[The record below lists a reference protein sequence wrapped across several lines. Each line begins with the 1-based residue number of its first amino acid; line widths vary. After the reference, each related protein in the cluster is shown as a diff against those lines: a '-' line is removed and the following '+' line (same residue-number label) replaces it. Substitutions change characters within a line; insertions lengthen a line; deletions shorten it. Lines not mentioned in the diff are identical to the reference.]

1 MRLGCIH
8 AFFLAAS
15 VYAATS
21 ITPVAP
27 KLSNGCYQI
36 GTAAELYGFASIV
49 NGSNGMAQ
57 NMAACGKLT
66 ANIVVN
72 KNVIANDTLNGDGS
86 AFITWTPMKKFSG
99 TLDGQYHTISGLYM
113 NGDEDAALILSVKP
127 PKDEDTVTVKNL
139 GIEDSYF
146 FSRRSASGVI
156 GNIDTG
162 TVVISNVYSVAFVR
176 GYYGTA
182 GLVGNAHKGPL
193 YVRNSYTFPPKSII
207 KEVGLIDGAYS
218 ETINKVVNSYEPYE
232 HNVYSSTNTTMV
244 YSSKFADG
252 SIAQRLH
259 NSLGGSAWGQNV
271 GTDPHP
277 IFSGTVTGY
286 TGTDSVY
293 SLSWHNVTMDN
304 EIYAVGYIKGSRITF
319 PIPVRDGYAFL
330 GWFNNANL
338 TGNPIEG
345 IEYKTTGNLDLY
357 AMWTPLPKKKGD
369 CYEIRTEDDL
379 YGFAAIVNGAPGAI
393 QESCACGKLTAD
405 IALNE
410 DPEKGYKPW
419 FPISDFCG
427 TFDGNGKSISG
438 LYRYDTLSN
447 MGFFGSVKEKYI
459 TYKERYRATIKNLEI
474 KNVYFDGGGCI
485 GALVGDGSG
494 VDIDNCHTSGNLW
507 WGSSAGGFA
516 GCLSNASISH
526 SYNEAHGSARLY
538 VGGFVGNVSG
548 DLLVTNSYN
557 LGRFEN
563 YMNCCQ
569 DNNFAMFGRANGTI
583 TIENSYNMP
592 IIDFWYKRE
601 IPSATLADEGSVDSA
616 FNVFYYGSKKGP
628 DGTWVSEQEFRDGTV
643 AKLLHDYKSERTDG
657 SIWGQNV
664 WVDKYPTFKD
674 SIIVASSFTPKTP
687 KMVDGCYQI
696 GSTEEL
702 YGFASI
708 VNTSLYN
715 IVPFCAKLTND
726 ITMNKNVMASAEHLR
741 DGENDFIQ
749 WTPIKE
755 FDGEFDGQGHTISG
769 LYFNDTT
776 IANAG
781 LFGTVFSKD
790 SLFPTKI
797 INVGITDSYIRSN
810 ENAGGLIGKIDTLS
824 KRVVVKNCHSD
835 AVADGYYHFSGLIGA
850 HLDGILDVSES
861 YTTRTTDIGVGSL
874 VAYTTGRLNILN
886 SYSIDVGGRGLVGYT
901 PSLHFIGSDSIV
913 AHISI
918 ENSYALSK
926 DISTG
931 EWMWVGLVN
940 APSDKV
946 PIVYRNAYRYENI
959 HGFVDPDSNKA
970 LYFEVTADQ
979 IKDGSLASALHMYK
993 NENIDGAVWGQEVGV
1008 DEYPKLTGTISGA
1021 ATVRTSPLVLYTFDG
1036 DTADYPDS
1044 YVNGIALSLPV
1055 PVRADYSFRGWYDNA
1070 EYSGQRY
1077 EAIPDTAS
1085 GEKVFYAKWWHIPQ
1099 VSGGCYAIGAAD
1111 ELHQFA
1117 EDYNRTAPG
1126 AVCVKLIADI
1136 VENKNVTIDDQL
1148 NVADTAFFQ
1157 EWTPIKSFRGTFDG
1171 QGHTISGLYY
1181 DDKYEVSAGLF
1192 ASIGDNYEFSTVS
1205 IKNLNIKDSYF
1216 KAASWVGSLVGI
1228 SKWNTDLFVENV
1240 TSESIVEA
1248 TIYQANKVDG
1258 TKVGGLIGYFFGESD
1273 EWRTLELVNV
1283 IHKGRLSSTSESA
1296 GGLVGSLFSARIIIV
1311 HASHEGAIY
1320 AREHAG
1326 GLIGEANND
1335 CQIDLAYVYNEGS
1348 VEGLYIGGLVGSNRS
1363 PLNIYNAYNVGE
1375 LKTSRKPGGIIG
1387 DVYGEVNLVNSF
1399 NMGKGTASTSPF
1411 YSYKRE
1417 GVVIQVDNA
1426 FHLDSINAL
1435 DGSTPVSEKEFTD
1448 FTLAKKLHDY
1458 SKGWVTGDG
1467 WTQKAGDFHP
1477 VFDTAYLNKH
1487 AAEIAKNIPAPSSSS
1502 MASSSSEVE
1511 SSSSEI
1517 ASSSGEVESSS
1528 SEVASSSGKVES
1540 SSSKVASSSG
1550 KVESSSSKVAS
1561 SSSKKASS
1569 SSKGS
1574 SSSSVKK
1581 SSSSKAKTT
1590 IAMTAAPRFVIQT
1603 VGRTVQV
1610 EGSKAG
1616 KKYAV
1621 MDLQGRIITLGYTLE
1636 NFSIVIPAAG
1646 TYLLR
1651 IDGEIAK
1658 VDVE

>member
-1 MRLGCIH
+1 MEGLQKQREKYILLNMRLGCIH

-49 NGSNGMAQ
+49 NGSDGMAQ

-113 NGDEDAALILSVKP
+113 SGDEDAALILSVKP

-176 GYYGTA
+176 GYYGST
-182 GLVGNAHKGPL
+182 GLVGNANKGPL
-193 YVRNSYTFPPKSII
+193 YVRNSYTHPPKSII
-207 KEVGLIDGAYS
+207 KEVGLIGGAYAG
-218 ETINKVVNSYEPYE
+218 TINKVVNSYEPYE

-410 DPEKGYKPW
+410 DPEKKYKPW
-419 FPISDFCG
+419 FPIMDFCG

-447 MGFFGSVKEKYI
+447 MGFFGSTQERFISY
-459 TYKERYRATIKNLEI
+459 TERYRATIKNLEV
-474 KNVYFDGGGCI
+474 KKVHFENGGCI
-485 GALVGDGSG
+485 GALVGNGSG
-494 VDIDNCHTSGNLW
+494 VNIDNCHTNGSVV

-516 GCLSNASISH
+516 GCLRDASISH
-526 SYNEAHGSARLY
+526 SYNEAHGSARVS

-563 YMNCCQ
+563 YRDCCQ

-583 TIENSYNMP
+583 TVENSYNMP
-592 IIDFWYKRE
+592 IVDFWYKKE
-601 IPSATLADEGSVDSA
+601 LPSATLTDEGDVDSA
-616 FNVFYYGSKKGP
+616 FNVFYYGAKK
-628 DGTWVSEQEFRDGTV
+628 DSNGTWVSEQEFRDGTV

-657 SIWGQNV
+657 SIWGQDV
-664 WVDKYPTFKD
+664 WVDPYPTFKD
-674 SIIVASSFTPKTP
+674 SIIVASSITPKTP

-715 IVPFCAKLTND
+715 IIPFCAKLTND

-776 IANAG
+776 VANAG

-810 ENAGGLIGKIDTLS
+810 VNAGGLIGKVDTLS
-824 KRVVVKNCHSD
+824 KRVIVKNCHSD

-850 HLDGILDVSES
+850 HLDGVLDVSES
-861 YTTRTTDIGVGSL
+861 YATRTTDMGVGSL

-886 SYSIDVGGRGLVGYT
+886 SYSIDVGGRGLVGST

-926 DISTG
+926 NKSTG
-931 EWMWVGLVN
+931 EWDWVGVVN
-940 APSDKV
+940 APYNV
-946 PIVYRNAYRYENI
+946 PVVYRNAYRYENTQ
-959 HGFVDPDSNKA
+959 GFIDPDSNKA

-1008 DEYPKLTGTISGA
+1008 DEYPKLTGIISGA
-1021 ATVRTSPLVLYTFDG
+1021 TTVKTSPLVLYTFDG

-1070 EYSGQRY
+1070 KYSGQRY

-1099 VSGGCYAIGAAD
+1099 VTGGCYAIGDAG
-1111 ELHQFA
+1111 ELLQFA
-1117 EDYNRTAPG
+1117 EDYNRASRG
-1126 AVCVKLIADI
+1126 AVCVKLTADI
-1136 VENKNVTIDDQL
+1136 VMNKNVTIDDQL
-1148 NVADTAFFQ
+1148 NMTDTASFQ
-1157 EWTPIKSFRGTFDG
+1157 EWTPIKNFRGTFDG

-1181 DDKYEVSAGLF
+1181 DNGYVVSAGLF
-1192 ASIGDNYEFSTVS
+1192 ASIGDEYEFSTVT

-1216 KAASWVGSLVGI
+1216 KAASWVGSLVGL
-1228 SKWNTDLFVENV
+1228 SRKKTDLLVENV

-1248 TIYQANKVDG
+1248 MIYQGNQVNG
-1258 TKVGGLIGYFFGESD
+1258 TKVGGLVGYFFGDSD
-1273 EWRTLELVNV
+1273 ADECRTLEMVNV
-1283 IHKGRLSSTSESA
+1283 NHKGRLSSTSESA

-1311 HASHEGAIY
+1311 HASHEGTVY

-1326 GLIGEANND
+1326 GLIGVAD
-1335 CQIDLAYVYNEGS
+1335 KGCQVDLAYVYNEGS
-1348 VEGLYIGGLVGSNRS
+1348 VDGRYIGGLVGRNRT

-1375 LKTSRKPGGIIG
+1375 LKTSKYPGGIVG
-1387 DVYGEVNLVNSF
+1387 DIYEKVDLVNSF

-1411 YSYKRE
+1411 YGYKSE
-1417 GVVIQVDNA
+1417 GAVIQVDNA
-1426 FHLDSINAL
+1426 FHLDSIDAL

-1448 FTLAKKLHDY
+1448 LTLAKKLHDY
-1458 SKGWVTGDG
+1458 SKSWVTGEG
-1467 WTQKAGDFHP
+1467 WTQKVGDSHP
-1477 VFDTAYLNKH
+1477 VFDMAYLNEQT
-1487 AAEIAKNIPAPSSSS
+1487 AEIVKSIPGQSSSS
-1502 MASSSSEVE
+1502 TASSSSKEE
-1511 SSSSEI
+1511 SSSSEEI
-1517 ASSSGEVESSS
+1517 SSSGEAVSSS
-1528 SEVASSSGKVES
+1528 SEVASSSSETV
-1540 SSSKVASSSG
+1540 
-1550 KVESSSSKVAS
+1550 
-1561 SSSKKASS
+1561 SS

-1574 SSSSVKK
+1574 SSSSVEKSSSSDAK
-1581 SSSSKAKTT
+1581 SSSSKTPTT
-1590 IAMTAAPRFVIQT
+1590 IAKTPAPRFVIQT
-1603 VGRTVQV
+1603 VGRTLQV
-1610 EGSKAG
+1610 EGSKSG
-1616 KKYAV
+1616 KKYV
-1621 MDLQGRIITLGYTLE
+1621 LMDLQGRVITLGYTLE
-1636 NFSIVIPAAG
+1636 NFSIVIPAPG

>member
-49 NGSNGMAQ
+49 NGSDGMAQ

-113 NGDEDAALILSVKP
+113 SGDEDAALILSVKP

-176 GYYGTA
+176 GYYGST
-182 GLVGNAHKGPL
+182 GLVGNANKGPL
-193 YVRNSYTFPPKSII
+193 YVRNSYTHPPKSII
-207 KEVGLIDGAYS
+207 KEVGLIGGAYAG
-218 ETINKVVNSYEPYE
+218 TINKVVNSYEPYE

-410 DPEKGYKPW
+410 DPEKKYKPW
-419 FPISDFCG
+419 FPIMDFCG

-447 MGFFGSVKEKYI
+447 MGFFGSTQERFISY
-459 TYKERYRATIKNLEI
+459 TERYRATIKNLEV
-474 KNVYFDGGGCI
+474 KKVHFENGGCI
-485 GALVGDGSG
+485 GALVGNGSG
-494 VDIDNCHTSGNLW
+494 VNIDNCHTNGSVV

-516 GCLSNASISH
+516 GCLRDASISH
-526 SYNEAHGSARLY
+526 SYNEAHGSARVS

-563 YMNCCQ
+563 YRDCCQ

-583 TIENSYNMP
+583 TVENSYNMP
-592 IIDFWYKRE
+592 IVNFWYKKE
-601 IPSATLADEGSVDSA
+601 PPSATLTDEGDVDSA
-616 FNVFYYGSKKGP
+616 FNVFYYGAKK
-628 DGTWVSEQEFRDGTV
+628 DSNGTWVSEQEFRDGTV

-657 SIWGQNV
+657 SIWGQDV
-664 WVDKYPTFKD
+664 WVDPYPTFKD
-674 SIIVASSFTPKTP
+674 SIIVASSITPKTP

-715 IVPFCAKLTND
+715 IIPFCAKLTND

-776 IANAG
+776 VANAG

-810 ENAGGLIGKIDTLS
+810 VNAGGLIGKVDTLS
-824 KRVVVKNCHSD
+824 KRVIVKNCHSD

-850 HLDGILDVSES
+850 HLDGVLDVSES
-861 YTTRTTDIGVGSL
+861 YATRTTDMGVGSL

-886 SYSIDVGGRGLVGYT
+886 SYSIDVGGRGLVGST

-926 DISTG
+926 NKSTG
-931 EWMWVGLVN
+931 EWDWVGVVN
-940 APSDKV
+940 APYNV
-946 PIVYRNAYRYENI
+946 PVVYRNAYRYENTQ
-959 HGFVDPDSNKA
+959 GFIDPDSNKA

-1008 DEYPKLTGTISGA
+1008 DEYPKLTGIISGA
-1021 ATVRTSPLVLYTFDG
+1021 TTVKTSPLVLYTFDG

-1070 EYSGQRY
+1070 KYSGQRY
-1077 EAIPDTAS
+1077 EAIPDTAF

-1099 VSGGCYAIGAAD
+1099 VTGGCYAIGDAG
-1111 ELHQFA
+1111 ELLQFA
-1117 EDYNRTAPG
+1117 EDYNRASRG
-1126 AVCVKLIADI
+1126 AVCVKLTADI
-1136 VENKNVTIDDQL
+1136 VMNKNVTIDDQL
-1148 NVADTAFFQ
+1148 NMTDTASFQ
-1157 EWTPIKSFRGTFDG
+1157 EWTPIKNFRGTFDG

-1181 DDKYEVSAGLF
+1181 DNGYVVSAGLF
-1192 ASIGDNYEFSTVS
+1192 ASIGDEYEFSTVT

-1216 KAASWVGSLVGI
+1216 KAASWVGSLVGL
-1228 SKWNTDLFVENV
+1228 SRKKTDLLVEDV

-1248 TIYQANKVDG
+1248 MIYQGNQVNG
-1258 TKVGGLIGYFFGESD
+1258 TKVGGLVGYFFGESD

-1311 HASHEGAIY
+1311 HASHDGAIY

-1399 NMGKGTASTSPF
+1399 NMGKGTSSTSPF

-1448 FTLAKKLHDY
+1448 FTLTKKLHDY

-1467 WTQKAGDFHP
+1467 WTQKAGDSHP
-1477 VFDTAYLNKH
+1477 VFDIAYLNEH
-1487 AAEIAKNIPAPSSSS
+1487 AAEIVKSIPGQSSSS
-1502 MASSSSEVE
+1502 TASSSSET
-1511 SSSSEI
+1511 
-1517 ASSSGEVESSS
+1517 ESSS
-1528 SEVASSSGKVES
+1528 SEVASSS
-1540 SSSKVASSSG
+1540 SKT
-1550 KVESSSSKVAS
+1550 ESSSSKVAS
-1561 SSSKKASS
+1561 SSSEKNSS

-1574 SSSSVKK
+1574 SSSSVEKSSSSDAK
-1581 SSSSKAKTT
+1581 SSSSKTPTT
-1590 IAMTAAPRFVIQT
+1590 IAKTPAPRFVIQT
-1603 VGRTVQV
+1603 VGRTLQV
-1610 EGSKAG
+1610 EGSKSG
-1616 KKYAV
+1616 KKYV
-1621 MDLQGRIITLGYTLE
+1621 LMDLQGRVITLGYTLE
-1636 NFSIVIPAAG
+1636 NFSIVIPAPG

>member
-1 MRLGCIH
+1 MEGLQKQREKYILLNMRLGCIH

-49 NGSNGMAQ
+49 NGSDGMAQ

-113 NGDEDAALILSVKP
+113 SGDEDAALILSVKP

-176 GYYGTA
+176 GYYGST
-182 GLVGNAHKGPL
+182 GLVGNANKGPL
-193 YVRNSYTFPPKSII
+193 YVRNSYTHPPKSII
-207 KEVGLIDGAYS
+207 KEVGLIGGAYAG
-218 ETINKVVNSYEPYE
+218 TINKVVNSYEPYE

-410 DPEKGYKPW
+410 DPEKKYKPW
-419 FPISDFCG
+419 FPIMDFCG

-447 MGFFGSVKEKYI
+447 MGFFGSTQERFISY
-459 TYKERYRATIKNLEI
+459 TERYRATIKNLEV
-474 KNVYFDGGGCI
+474 KKVHFENGGCI
-485 GALVGDGSG
+485 GALVGNGSG
-494 VDIDNCHTSGNLW
+494 VNIDNCHTNGSVV

-516 GCLSNASISH
+516 GCLRDASISH
-526 SYNEAHGSARLY
+526 SYNEAHGSARVS

-563 YMNCCQ
+563 YRDCCQ

-583 TIENSYNMP
+583 TVENSYNMP
-592 IIDFWYKRE
+592 IVDFWYKKE
-601 IPSATLADEGSVDSA
+601 LPSATLTDEGDVDSA
-616 FNVFYYGSKKGP
+616 FNVFYYGAKK
-628 DGTWVSEQEFRDGTV
+628 DSNGTWVSEQEFRDGTV

-657 SIWGQNV
+657 SIWGQDV
-664 WVDKYPTFKD
+664 WVDPYPTFKD
-674 SIIVASSFTPKTP
+674 SIIVASSITPKTP

-715 IVPFCAKLTND
+715 IIPFCAKLTND

-776 IANAG
+776 VANAG
-781 LFGTVFSKD
+781 LFGSVFSKD

-810 ENAGGLIGKIDTLS
+810 VNAGGLIGKVDTLS
-824 KRVVVKNCHSD
+824 KRVIVKNCHSD

-850 HLDGILDVSES
+850 HLDGVLDVSES
-861 YTTRTTDIGVGSL
+861 YATRTTDMGVGSL

-886 SYSIDVGGRGLVGYT
+886 SYSIDVGGRGLVGST

-926 DISTG
+926 NKSTG
-931 EWMWVGLVN
+931 EWDWVGVVN
-940 APSDKV
+940 APYNV
-946 PIVYRNAYRYENI
+946 PVVYRNAYRYENTQ
-959 HGFVDPDSNKA
+959 GFIDPDSNKA

-1008 DEYPKLTGTISGA
+1008 DEYPKLTGIISGA
-1021 ATVRTSPLVLYTFDG
+1021 TTVKTSPLVLYTFDG

-1070 EYSGQRY
+1070 KYSGQRY

-1099 VSGGCYAIGAAD
+1099 VTGGCYAIGDAG
-1111 ELHQFA
+1111 ELLQFA
-1117 EDYNRTAPG
+1117 EDYNRASRG
-1126 AVCVKLIADI
+1126 AVCVKLTADI
-1136 VENKNVTIDDQL
+1136 VMNKNVTIDDQL
-1148 NVADTAFFQ
+1148 NMTDTASFQ
-1157 EWTPIKSFRGTFDG
+1157 EWTPIKNFRGTFDG

-1181 DDKYEVSAGLF
+1181 DNGYVVSAGLF
-1192 ASIGDNYEFSTVS
+1192 ASIGDEYEFSTVT

-1216 KAASWVGSLVGI
+1216 KAASWVGSLVGL
-1228 SKWNTDLFVENV
+1228 SRKKTDLLVENV

-1248 TIYQANKVDG
+1248 MIYQGNQVNG
-1258 TKVGGLIGYFFGESD
+1258 TKVGGLVGYFFGDSD
-1273 EWRTLELVNV
+1273 ADECRTLEMVNV
-1283 IHKGRLSSTSESA
+1283 NHKGRLSSTSESA

-1311 HASHEGAIY
+1311 HASHEGTVY

-1326 GLIGEANND
+1326 GLIGVAD
-1335 CQIDLAYVYNEGS
+1335 KGCQVDLAYVYNEGS
-1348 VEGLYIGGLVGSNRS
+1348 VDGRYIGGLVGRNRT

-1375 LKTSRKPGGIIG
+1375 LKTSKYPGGIVG
-1387 DVYGEVNLVNSF
+1387 DIYEKVDLVNSF

-1411 YSYKRE
+1411 YGYKSE
-1417 GVVIQVDNA
+1417 GAVIQVDNA
-1426 FHLDSINAL
+1426 FHLDSIDAL

-1448 FTLAKKLHDY
+1448 LTLAKKLHDY
-1458 SKGWVTGDG
+1458 SKSWVTGEG
-1467 WTQKAGDFHP
+1467 WTQKVGDSHP
-1477 VFDTAYLNKH
+1477 VFDMAYLNEQT
-1487 AAEIAKNIPAPSSSS
+1487 AEIVKSIPGQSSSS
-1502 MASSSSEVE
+1502 TASSSSKEE
-1511 SSSSEI
+1511 SSSSEEI
-1517 ASSSGEVESSS
+1517 SSSGEAVSSS
-1528 SEVASSSGKVES
+1528 SEVASSSSETV
-1540 SSSKVASSSG
+1540 
-1550 KVESSSSKVAS
+1550 
-1561 SSSKKASS
+1561 SS

-1574 SSSSVKK
+1574 SSSSVEKSSSSDAK
-1581 SSSSKAKTT
+1581 SSSSKTPTT
-1590 IAMTAAPRFVIQT
+1590 IAKTPAPRFVIQT
-1603 VGRTVQV
+1603 VGRTLQV
-1610 EGSKAG
+1610 EGSKSG
-1616 KKYAV
+1616 KKYV
-1621 MDLQGRIITLGYTLE
+1621 LMDLQGRVITLGYTLE
-1636 NFSIVIPAAG
+1636 NFSIVIPAPG

>member
-8 AFFLAAS
+8 ALFLAAS

-21 ITPVAP
+21 ITPVVP
-27 KLSNGCYQI
+27 KLSDGCYQI

-49 NGSNGMAQ
+49 NGSNGMTQ

-66 ANIVVN
+66 ANIIVN
-72 KNVIANDTLNGDGS
+72 KNVLANDTLNGDGS
-86 AFITWTPMKKFSG
+86 AFITWTPIKKFSG
-99 TLDGQYHTISGLYM
+99 TLDGQYYTISGLYM
-113 NGDEDAALILSVKP
+113 SGDEDAALILSVKP

-146 FSRRSASGVI
+146 FSRGSASGVI

-162 TVVISNVYSVAFVR
+162 TVMISNVYSVAFVR
-176 GYYGTA
+176 GYYGSA

-193 YVRNSYTFPPKSII
+193 YVRNSYTLPPKTVI
-207 KEVGLIDGAYS
+207 KDVGLIVGAYA
-218 ETINKVVNSYEPYE
+218 ETIDEVVNSYEPYE
-232 HNVYSSTNTTMV
+232 HNVYSSTNTISV
-244 YSSKFADG
+244 KSSQFADG
-252 SIAQRLH
+252 TIAQYLH

-271 GTDPHP
+271 GADPHP
-277 IFSGTVTGY
+277 VFSGTVTGY
-286 TGTDSVY
+286 TGADSVF

-304 EIYAVGYIKGSRITF
+304 EIYAVGYIKGARTTF

-410 DPEKGYKPW
+410 DPEKKYKPW
-419 FPISDFCG
+419 FPIMDFCG

-447 MGFFGSVKEKYI
+447 MGFFGSTQERFISY
-459 TYKERYRATIKNLEI
+459 TERYRATIKNLEV
-474 KNVYFDGGGCI
+474 KKVHFENGGCI
-485 GALVGDGSG
+485 GALVGNGSG
-494 VDIDNCHTSGNLW
+494 VNIDNCHTSGSVV

-516 GCLSNASISH
+516 GCLRDASISH
-526 SYNEAHGSARLY
+526 SYNEAHGSARVS

-563 YMNCCQ
+563 YRDCCQ
-569 DNNFAMFGRANGTI
+569 DNNFAMFGRVGGKI
-583 TIENSYNMP
+583 TAENSYNMP
-592 IIDFWYKRE
+592 IVDFWYKKE
-601 IPSATLADEGSVDSA
+601 PPSATLTDEGDVDSA
-616 FNVFYYGSKKGP
+616 FNVFYYGAKK
-628 DGTWVSEQEFRDGTV
+628 DSNGTWVSEQEFRDGTV

-657 SIWGQNV
+657 SIWGQDV
-664 WVDKYPTFKD
+664 WVDPYPTFKD
-674 SIIVASSFTPKTP
+674 GIIVASSITPKTP
-687 KMVDGCYQI
+687 KLVDGCYQI
-696 GSTEEL
+696 GSREEL
-702 YGFASI
+702 FGFANI
-708 VNTSLYN
+708 VNTSFYN
-715 IVPFCAKLTND
+715 IVPFCAKLTDD

-741 DGENDFIQ
+741 DGKNDFIQ

-769 LYFNDTT
+769 LYFNDSTV
-776 IANAG
+776 ANAG
-781 LFGTVFSKD
+781 LFGSVFSKD

-810 ENAGGLIGKIDTLS
+810 ENAGGLIGKVDTLS
-824 KRVVVKNCHSD
+824 KRVIVKNCHSD

-850 HLDGILDVSES
+850 HLDGVLDVSES
-861 YTTRTTDIGVGSL
+861 YATRTTDMGVGSL

-886 SYSIDVGGRGLVGYT
+886 SYSIDVGGRGLVGST

-926 DISTG
+926 NKSTG
-931 EWMWVGLVN
+931 EWDWVGVVN
-940 APSDKV
+940 APYNV
-946 PIVYRNAYRYENI
+946 PVVYRNAYRYENTQ
-959 HGFVDPDSNKA
+959 GFIDPDSNKA

-993 NENIDGAVWGQEVGV
+993 NKNIDGSVWGQEVGV
-1008 DEYPKLTGTISGA
+1008 DEYPKLTGIISGA
-1021 ATVRTSPLVLYTFDG
+1021 AAMKTSPLVLYTFDG

-1044 YVNGIALSLPV
+1044 YVNGIGSSLPV
-1055 PVRADYSFRGWYDNA
+1055 PVRADYTFRGWYDNA
-1070 EYSGQRY
+1070 EYSGKLY

-1085 GEKVFYAKWWHIPQ
+1085 GEQVFYAKWWHIPQ
-1099 VSGGCYAIGAAD
+1099 VTGGCYAIGD
-1111 ELHQFA
+1111 VGELLQFA
-1117 EDYNRTAPG
+1117 EDYNRASRG
-1126 AVCVKLIADI
+1126 AVCVKLTADI
-1136 VENKNVTIDDQL
+1136 VMNKNVTIDDQL
-1148 NVADTAFFQ
+1148 NVTDTASFQ
-1157 EWTPIKSFRGTFDG
+1157 EWTPIKNFRGTFDG

-1181 DDKYEVSAGLF
+1181 DNGYVVSAGLF
-1192 ASIGDNYEFSTVS
+1192 ASIGDEYEFSTVT

-1216 KAASWVGSLVGI
+1216 KAASWVGSLVGL
-1228 SKWNTDLFVENV
+1228 SRKKTDLLVENV

-1248 TIYQANKVDG
+1248 MIYQGNQVNG
-1258 TKVGGLIGYFFGESD
+1258 TKVGGLVGYFFGDSD
-1273 EWRTLELVNV
+1273 ADECRTLELVNV
-1283 IHKGRLSSTSESA
+1283 NHKGRLSSTSECA
-1296 GGLVGSLFSARIIIV
+1296 GGLIGELFSARILIV
-1311 HASHEGAIY
+1311 HASHEGTVY

-1326 GLIGEANND
+1326 GLIGVADNG
-1335 CQIDLAYVYNEGS
+1335 CQVDLAYVYNEGS
-1348 VEGLYIGGLVGSNRS
+1348 VDGRYIGGLVGRNRT

-1375 LKTSRKPGGIIG
+1375 LKTSKYPGGIVG
-1387 DVYGEVNLVNSF
+1387 DIYEKVDLVNSF
-1399 NMGKGTASTSPF
+1399 NMGKGTSSTSPF
-1411 YSYKRE
+1411 YGYKSE
-1417 GVVIQVDNA
+1417 GAVIQVDNA
-1426 FHLDSINAL
+1426 FHLDSIDAL

-1448 FTLAKKLHDY
+1448 LTLAKKLHDY
-1458 SKGWVTGDG
+1458 SKGWITGDG
-1467 WTQKAGDFHP
+1467 WTQKAGDSHP
-1477 VFDTAYLNKH
+1477 VFDIAYLNEH
-1487 AAEIAKNIPAPSSSS
+1487 AAEIAKSIPGQSSSS
-1502 MASSSSEVE
+1502 TASSSSKEE
-1511 SSSSEI
+1511 SSSSEEI
-1517 ASSSGEVESSS
+1517 SSSGEAVSSS
-1528 SEVASSSGKVES
+1528 SEVASSSSETV
-1540 SSSKVASSSG
+1540 
-1550 KVESSSSKVAS
+1550 
-1561 SSSKKASS
+1561 SS

-1574 SSSSVKK
+1574 SSSSVGK
-1581 SSSSKAKTT
+1581 SSSSEAKSSSSETP
-1590 IAMTAAPRFVIQT
+1590 IAIAITAAPRFVIQT

-1610 EGSKAG
+1610 NGSKAG

-1621 MDLQGRIITLGYTLE
+1621 MDLQGRVMTLGYTLE
-1636 NFSIVIPAAG
+1636 NFSIVIPAPG

>member
-8 AFFLAAS
+8 ALFLAAS

-27 KLSNGCYQI
+27 KLSDGCYQI

-49 NGSNGMAQ
+49 NGSDGMTQ

-72 KNVIANDTLNGDGS
+72 KNVLANDTLNGDGS

-113 NGDEDAALILSVKP
+113 SGDEDAALILSVKP

-146 FSRRSASGVI
+146 FSRGSASGVI

-162 TVVISNVYSVAFVR
+162 TVAISNVYSVAFVR
-176 GYYGTA
+176 GYYGSA

-193 YVRNSYTFPPKSII
+193 YVRNSYTLPPKTII
-207 KEVGLIDGAYS
+207 KDVGLIVGAYG
-218 ETINKVVNSYEPYE
+218 ETIDEVVNSYEPYE
-232 HNVYSSTNTTMV
+232 HNVFSSTNTISVKST
-244 YSSKFADG
+244 KFADG
-252 SIAQRLH
+252 SVAQYLH
-259 NSLGGSAWGQNV
+259 NALGGSAWGQNV

-286 TGTDSVY
+286 TGADSVY

-330 GWFNNANL
+330 GWFNNAKL

-345 IEYKTTGNLDLY
+345 IEYKTTGDLDLY
-357 AMWTPLPKKKGD
+357 AMWTPFPKKNGA
-369 CYEIRTEDDL
+369 CYEISTEDDL
-379 YGFAAIVNGAPGAI
+379 YGFAAIVNGAPGAV
-393 QESCACGKLTAD
+393 QEPCACGKLTAD

-410 DPEKGYKPW
+410 NAEKEYKPW
-419 FPISDFCG
+419 FPIMDFCG

-438 LYRYDTLSN
+438 LYRYDTLSS
-447 MGFFGSVKEKYI
+447 MGFFGSTKEKVISY
-459 TYKERYRATIKNLEI
+459 TERYRATIKNLEI
-474 KNVYFDGGGCI
+474 KKVHFEGGGCI
-485 GALVGDGSG
+485 GALVGSGSG

-516 GCLSNASISH
+516 GCLRDASISH
-526 SYNEAHGSARLY
+526 SYNEAHGSARVS

-563 YMNCCQ
+563 YMDCCQ
-569 DNNFAMFGRANGTI
+569 DNNFAMFGRAGGTI

-592 IIDFWYKRE
+592 IIDFWYKKE
-601 IPSATLADEGSVDSA
+601 IPSATLADQGGVDSA
-616 FNVFYYGSKKGP
+616 FNVFYYGSKK
-628 DGTWVSEQEFRDGTV
+628 DSAGTWVSEQEFRDGTV

-674 SIIVASSFTPKTP
+674 GIMVASSITPKTP

-702 YGFASI
+702 FGFANI

-715 IVPFCAKLTND
+715 IVPFCAKLIDD

-769 LYFNDTT
+769 IYFNDSTV
-776 IANAG
+776 ANAG

-790 SLFPTKI
+790 SLFPAKI
-797 INVGITDSYIRSN
+797 VNVGITDSYIRSN

-824 KRVVVKNCHSD
+824 KRVIVKNCHSD

-850 HLDGILDVSES
+850 HLDGVLDVSES
-861 YTTRTTDIGVGSL
+861 YATHTTDIGVGSL

-886 SYSIDVGGRGLVGYT
+886 SYSIDVGGRGLVGST
-901 PSLHFIGSDSIV
+901 PALHFIGIDSIV

-926 DISTG
+926 NKSTG
-931 EWMWVGLVN
+931 EWEWVGVVN
-940 APSDKV
+940 APYNV
-946 PIVYRNAYRYENI
+946 PVVYRNAYRYENTQ
-959 HGFVDPDSNKA
+959 GFIDPDSNKA

-993 NENIDGAVWGQEVGV
+993 NENIDGTVWGQEVGV
-1008 DEYPKLTGTISGA
+1008 DEYPKLTGIISGA
-1021 ATVRTSPLVLYTFDG
+1021 TVKTSPLVLYTFDG
-1036 DTADYPDS
+1036 DAADYPDS
-1044 YVNGIALSLPV
+1044 YVNGIAMSLPV
-1055 PVRADYSFRGWYDNA
+1055 PVRADYTFRGWYDNA
-1070 EYSGQRY
+1070 EYSGQLY

-1085 GEKVFYAKWWHIPQ
+1085 GEQVFYAKWWHIPH
-1099 VSGGCYAIGAAD
+1099 VTGGCYAIGDAG
-1111 ELHQFA
+1111 ELHLFA
-1117 EDYNRTAPG
+1117 EDYNRAAPR
-1126 AVCVKLIADI
+1126 AVCVKLTADI
-1136 VENKNVTIDDQL
+1136 VDNKNVTIDGQL

-1157 EWTPIKSFRGTFDG
+1157 EWTPIKNFRGTFDG

-1181 DDKYEVSAGLF
+1181 DDGYEVSAGLF
-1192 ASIGDNYEFSTVS
+1192 ASIGDEYELSTVS

-1216 KAASWVGSLVGI
+1216 KAASWVGSLVGL
-1228 SKWNTDLFVENV
+1228 SRKKTDLFVENV

-1248 TIYQANKVDG
+1248 KIYQANQVNG
-1258 TKVGGLIGYFFGESD
+1258 TKVGGLVGYFFGESD
-1273 EWRTLELVNV
+1273 ACRTLEMVNV
-1283 IHKGRLSSTSESA
+1283 IHKGRLSSTSECA
-1296 GGLVGSLFSARIIIV
+1296 GGLIGSLFDARIIIV
-1311 HASHEGAIY
+1311 HASHEGAVY

-1326 GLIGEANND
+1326 GLIGETFNE
-1335 CQIDLAYVYNEGS
+1335 CQIDLAYVYNKGS
-1348 VEGLYIGGLVGSNRS
+1348 VEGRYIGGLVGRNWS

-1375 LKTSRKPGGIIG
+1375 LKTSKDPGGIVG
-1387 DVYGEVNLVNSF
+1387 DIYAKVNLVNSF
-1399 NMGKGTASTSPF
+1399 NMGKGTSSTSPF
-1411 YSYKRE
+1411 YGYKSE
-1417 GVVIQVDNA
+1417 GAVIQVDNA
-1426 FHLDSINAL
+1426 FHLDSIDAL

-1448 FTLAKKLHDY
+1448 LTLAKKLHDY
-1458 SKGWVTGDG
+1458 SKGWVTGEG
-1467 WTQKAGDFHP
+1467 WTQKAGDSHP
-1477 VFDTAYLNKH
+1477 VFDIAYLNEH
-1487 AAEIAKNIPAPSSSS
+1487 SAEIVKSIPGQSSSS
-1502 MASSSSEVE
+1502 TASSSSKEE
-1511 SSSSEI
+1511 SSSSEEI
-1517 ASSSGEVESSS
+1517 SSSGEAVSSS
-1528 SEVASSSGKVES
+1528 SEVASSSSETVS
-1540 SSSKVASSSG
+1540 SSSK
-1550 KVESSSSKVAS
+1550 E
-1561 SSSKKASS
+1561 
-1569 SSKGS
+1569 S
-1574 SSSSVKK
+1574 SSSSVGK
-1581 SSSSKAKTT
+1581 SSSSEAKSSSSETP
-1590 IAMTAAPRFVIQT
+1590 IAIAITAAPRFVIQT

-1610 EGSKAG
+1610 NGSKAG

-1636 NFSIVIPAAG
+1636 NFSIVIPAPG

>member
-49 NGSNGMAQ
+49 NGSDGMAQ

-176 GYYGTA
+176 GYYGST
-182 GLVGNAHKGPL
+182 GLVGNANKGPL
-193 YVRNSYTFPPKSII
+193 YVRNSYTHPPKSII
-207 KEVGLIDGAYS
+207 KEVGLIGGAYAG
-218 ETINKVVNSYEPYE
+218 TINKVVNSYEPYE

-319 PIPVRDGYAFL
+319 PIPVRNGYAFL

-357 AMWTPLPKKKGD
+357 AMWIPLPKKKGD

-410 DPEKGYKPW
+410 DPEKKYKPW
-419 FPISDFCG
+419 FPIMDFCG

-447 MGFFGSVKEKYI
+447 MGFFGSTQERFISY
-459 TYKERYRATIKNLEI
+459 TERYRATIKNLEI
-474 KNVYFDGGGCI
+474 KNVYFEGGGCI
-485 GALVGDGSG
+485 GALVGNGSG
-494 VDIDNCHTSGNLW
+494 VDIDNCHTSGRLS

-516 GCLSNASISH
+516 GCLRDASISH
-526 SYNEAHGSARLY
+526 SYNEADGSARLS
-538 VGGFVGNVSG
+538 VGGFVGSVSG
-548 DLLVTNSYN
+548 KLLVTNSYN
-557 LGRFEN
+557 LGQFEN
-563 YMNCCQ
+563 YMDCCQ
-569 DNNFAMFGRANGTI
+569 DNNFALFGRANGTI
-583 TIENSYNMP
+583 TVENSYNMP
-592 IIDFWYKRE
+592 IIDYWYNRE
-601 IPSATLADEGSVDSA
+601 PPSATLADEGRVDSA
-616 FNVFYYGSKKGP
+616 FNVFYYGSKKGSE
-628 DGTWVSEQEFRDGTV
+628 GTWVSEQEFRDGTV

-657 SIWGQNV
+657 SIWGQDV

-674 SIIVASSFTPKTP
+674 SIVVASSFTPKTP

-715 IVPFCAKLTND
+715 IIPFCAKLTND

-776 IANAG
+776 VANAG

-797 INVGITDSYIRSN
+797 INVGITDSYIHN
-810 ENAGGLIGKIDTLS
+810 KKNAGGLIGKIDTLS
-824 KRVVVKNCHSD
+824 KRVIVKNCHSD
-835 AVADGYYHFSGLIGA
+835 AVADGSGLIDA
-850 HLDGILDVSES
+850 HLDGILDISES
-861 YTTRTTDIGVGSL
+861 YTTRTTDMGMGGL

-901 PSLHFIGSDSIV
+901 PSLHFIGIDSIV

-926 DISTG
+926 NKSTG
-931 EWMWVGLVN
+931 EWDWVGVVN
-940 APSDKV
+940 APYNV
-946 PIVYRNAYRYENI
+946 PVVYRNAYRYENTQ
-959 HGFVDPDSNKA
+959 GFIDPDSNKA

-993 NENIDGAVWGQEVGV
+993 NENVDGSVWGQEVGV
-1008 DEYPKLTGTISGA
+1008 DEYPKLTGIISGA
-1021 ATVRTSPLVLYTFDG
+1021 ATVKTSPLVLYTFDG

-1044 YVNGIALSLPV
+1044 YVNGIASSLPV
-1055 PVRADYSFRGWYDNA
+1055 PVRADYSFKGWYDNA
-1070 EYSGQRY
+1070 EYSGKLY

-1085 GEKVFYAKWWHIPQ
+1085 GEQVFYAKWWHIPQ
-1099 VSGGCYAIGAAD
+1099 VTGGCYAIGDAG
-1111 ELHQFA
+1111 ELLQFA

-1126 AVCVKLIADI
+1126 AVCVKLTADI
-1136 VENKNVTIDDQL
+1136 VMNKNVTIDDQL

-1157 EWTPIKSFRGTFDG
+1157 EWTPIKNFRGTFDG

-1181 DDKYEVSAGLF
+1181 DNGYMVSAGLF
-1192 ASIGDNYEFSTVS
+1192 ASIGDEYEFSTVT

-1216 KAASWVGSLVGI
+1216 KAASWVGSLVGL
-1228 SKWNTDLFVENV
+1228 SRKKTDLLVENV

-1248 TIYQANKVDG
+1248 MIYQGNQVNG
-1258 TKVGGLIGYFFGESD
+1258 TKVGGLVGYFFGDSD
-1273 EWRTLELVNV
+1273 ADECRTLEMVNV
-1283 IHKGRLSSTSESA
+1283 NHKGRLSSTSECA
-1296 GGLVGSLFSARIIIV
+1296 GGLVGELFSARILIV
-1311 HASHEGAIY
+1311 HASHEGTIF

-1326 GLIGEANND
+1326 GLIGVADNG
-1335 CQIDLAYVYNEGS
+1335 CQVNLAYVYNEGS
-1348 VEGLYIGGLVGSNRS
+1348 VDGRYIGGLVGRNRT

-1375 LKTSRKPGGIIG
+1375 LKTSKYPGGIVG
-1387 DVYGEVNLVNSF
+1387 DIYEKVDLVNSF
-1399 NMGKGTASTSPF
+1399 NMGKGTSSTSPF
-1411 YSYKRE
+1411 YGYKRE
-1417 GVVIQVDNA
+1417 GVVIQIDNA

-1467 WTQKAGDFHP
+1467 WTQKAGDSHP
-1477 VFDTAYLNKH
+1477 VFDIAYLNEH
-1487 AAEIAKNIPAPSSSS
+1487 AAEIVKSIPGQSSSS
-1502 MASSSSEVE
+1502 TASSSSET
-1511 SSSSEI
+1511 
-1517 ASSSGEVESSS
+1517 ESSS
-1528 SEVASSSGKVES
+1528 SEVASSS
-1540 SSSKVASSSG
+1540 SKT
-1550 KVESSSSKVAS
+1550 ESSSSKVAS
-1561 SSSKKASS
+1561 SSSEKNSS

-1574 SSSSVKK
+1574 SSSSVEKSSSSDAK
-1581 SSSSKAKTT
+1581 SSSSKTPTT
-1590 IAMTAAPRFVIQT
+1590 IAKTPAPRFVIQT
-1603 VGRTVQV
+1603 VGRILQV
-1610 EGSKAG
+1610 EGSKSG
-1616 KKYAV
+1616 KKYVV
-1621 MDLQGRIITLGYTLE
+1621 MDLQGRVITLGYTLE
-1636 NFSIVIPAAG
+1636 NFSIVIPAPG

>member
-49 NGSNGMAQ
+49 NGSDGMAQ

-113 NGDEDAALILSVKP
+113 SGDEDAALILSVKP

-176 GYYGTA
+176 GYYGST
-182 GLVGNAHKGPL
+182 GLVGNANKGPL
-193 YVRNSYTFPPKSII
+193 YVRNSYTHPPKSII
-207 KEVGLIDGAYS
+207 KEVGLIGGAYAG
-218 ETINKVVNSYEPYE
+218 TINKVVNSYEPYE

-410 DPEKGYKPW
+410 DPEKKYKPW
-419 FPISDFCG
+419 FPIMDFCG

-447 MGFFGSVKEKYI
+447 MGFFGSTQERFISY
-459 TYKERYRATIKNLEI
+459 TERYRATIKNLEV
-474 KNVYFDGGGCI
+474 KKVHFENGGCI
-485 GALVGDGSG
+485 GALVGNGSG
-494 VDIDNCHTSGNLW
+494 VNIDNCHTNGSVV

-516 GCLSNASISH
+516 GCLRDASISH
-526 SYNEAHGSARLY
+526 SYNEAHGSARVS

-563 YMNCCQ
+563 YRDCCQ

-583 TIENSYNMP
+583 TVENSYNMP
-592 IIDFWYKRE
+592 IVDFWYKKE
-601 IPSATLADEGSVDSA
+601 LPSATLTDEGDVDSA
-616 FNVFYYGSKKGP
+616 FNVFYYGAKK
-628 DGTWVSEQEFRDGTV
+628 DSNGTWVSEQEFRDGTV

-657 SIWGQNV
+657 SIWGQDV
-664 WVDKYPTFKD
+664 WVDPYPTFKD
-674 SIIVASSFTPKTP
+674 SIIVASSITPKTP

-715 IVPFCAKLTND
+715 IIPFCAKLTND

-776 IANAG
+776 VANAG

-810 ENAGGLIGKIDTLS
+810 VNAGGLIGKVDTLS
-824 KRVVVKNCHSD
+824 KRVIVKNCHSD

-850 HLDGILDVSES
+850 HLDGVLDVSES
-861 YTTRTTDIGVGSL
+861 YATRTTDMGVGSL

-886 SYSIDVGGRGLVGYT
+886 SYSIDVGGRGLVGST

-926 DISTG
+926 NKSTG
-931 EWMWVGLVN
+931 EWDWVGVVN
-940 APSDKV
+940 APYNV
-946 PIVYRNAYRYENI
+946 PVVYRNAYRYENTQ
-959 HGFVDPDSNKA
+959 GFIDPDSNKA

-1008 DEYPKLTGTISGA
+1008 DEYPKLTGIISGA
-1021 ATVRTSPLVLYTFDG
+1021 TTVKTSPLVLYTFDG

-1070 EYSGQRY
+1070 KYSGQRY

-1099 VSGGCYAIGAAD
+1099 VTGGCYAIGDAG
-1111 ELHQFA
+1111 ELLQFA
-1117 EDYNRTAPG
+1117 EDYNRASRG
-1126 AVCVKLIADI
+1126 AVCVKLTADI
-1136 VENKNVTIDDQL
+1136 VMNKNVTIDDQL
-1148 NVADTAFFQ
+1148 NMTDTASFQ
-1157 EWTPIKSFRGTFDG
+1157 EWTPIKNFRGTFDG

-1181 DDKYEVSAGLF
+1181 DNGYVVSAGLF
-1192 ASIGDNYEFSTVS
+1192 ASIGDEYEFSTVT

-1216 KAASWVGSLVGI
+1216 KAASWVGSLVGL
-1228 SKWNTDLFVENV
+1228 SRKKTDLLVENV

-1248 TIYQANKVDG
+1248 MIYQGNQVNG
-1258 TKVGGLIGYFFGESD
+1258 TKVGGLVGYFFGDSD
-1273 EWRTLELVNV
+1273 ADECRTLEMVNV
-1283 IHKGRLSSTSESA
+1283 NHKGRLSSTSESA

-1311 HASHEGAIY
+1311 HASHEGTVY

-1326 GLIGEANND
+1326 GLIGVAD
-1335 CQIDLAYVYNEGS
+1335 KGCQVDLAYVYNEGS
-1348 VEGLYIGGLVGSNRS
+1348 VDGRYIGGLVGRNRT

-1375 LKTSRKPGGIIG
+1375 LKTSKYPGGIVG
-1387 DVYGEVNLVNSF
+1387 DIYEKVDLVNSF

-1411 YSYKRE
+1411 YGYKSE
-1417 GVVIQVDNA
+1417 GAVIQVDNA
-1426 FHLDSINAL
+1426 FHLDSIDAL

-1448 FTLAKKLHDY
+1448 LTLAKKLHDY
-1458 SKGWVTGDG
+1458 SKSWVTGEG
-1467 WTQKAGDFHP
+1467 WTQKVGDSHP
-1477 VFDTAYLNKH
+1477 VFDMAYLNEQT
-1487 AAEIAKNIPAPSSSS
+1487 AEIVKSIPGQSSSS
-1502 MASSSSEVE
+1502 TASSSSKEE
-1511 SSSSEI
+1511 SSSSEEI
-1517 ASSSGEVESSS
+1517 SSSGEAVSSS
-1528 SEVASSSGKVES
+1528 SEVASSSSETV
-1540 SSSKVASSSG
+1540 
-1550 KVESSSSKVAS
+1550 
-1561 SSSKKASS
+1561 SS

-1574 SSSSVKK
+1574 SSSSVEKSSSSDAK
-1581 SSSSKAKTT
+1581 SSSSKTPTT
-1590 IAMTAAPRFVIQT
+1590 IAKTPAPRFVIQT
-1603 VGRTVQV
+1603 VGRTLQV
-1610 EGSKAG
+1610 EGSKSG
-1616 KKYAV
+1616 KKYV
-1621 MDLQGRIITLGYTLE
+1621 LMDLQGRVITLGYTLE
-1636 NFSIVIPAAG
+1636 NFSIVIPAPG

>member
-1 MRLGCIH
+1 MEGLQKQREKYILLNMRLGCIH

-49 NGSNGMAQ
+49 NGSDGMAQ

-113 NGDEDAALILSVKP
+113 SGDEDAALILSVKP

-176 GYYGTA
+176 GYYGST
-182 GLVGNAHKGPL
+182 GLVGNANKGPL
-193 YVRNSYTFPPKSII
+193 YVRNSYTHPPKSII
-207 KEVGLIDGAYS
+207 KEVGLIGGAYAG
-218 ETINKVVNSYEPYE
+218 TINKVVNSYEPYE

-357 AMWTPLPKKKGD
+357 AMWTPLPKKNGD
-369 CYEIRTEDDL
+369 CYEISTEDDL

-410 DPEKGYKPW
+410 DPEKKYKPW
-419 FPISDFCG
+419 FPIMDFCG

-447 MGFFGSVKEKYI
+447 MGFFGSTQERFISY
-459 TYKERYRATIKNLEI
+459 TERYRATIKNLEV
-474 KNVYFDGGGCI
+474 KKVHFENGGCI
-485 GALVGDGSG
+485 GALVGNGSG
-494 VDIDNCHTSGNLW
+494 VNIDNCHTNGSVV

-516 GCLSNASISH
+516 GCLRDASISH
-526 SYNEAHGSARLY
+526 SYNEAHGSARVS

-563 YMNCCQ
+563 YRDCCQ

-583 TIENSYNMP
+583 TVENSYNMP
-592 IIDFWYKRE
+592 IVDFWYKKE
-601 IPSATLADEGSVDSA
+601 LPSATLTDEGDVDSA
-616 FNVFYYGSKKGP
+616 FNVFYYGAKK
-628 DGTWVSEQEFRDGTV
+628 DSNGTWVSEQEFRDGTV

-657 SIWGQNV
+657 SIWGQDV
-664 WVDKYPTFKD
+664 WVDPYPTFKD
-674 SIIVASSFTPKTP
+674 SIIVASSITPKTP

-715 IVPFCAKLTND
+715 IIPFCAKLTND

-776 IANAG
+776 VANAG

-810 ENAGGLIGKIDTLS
+810 VNAGGLIGKVDTLS
-824 KRVVVKNCHSD
+824 KRVIVKNCHSD

-850 HLDGILDVSES
+850 HLDGVLDVSES
-861 YTTRTTDIGVGSL
+861 YATRTTDMGVGSL

-886 SYSIDVGGRGLVGYT
+886 SYSIDVGGRGLVGST

-926 DISTG
+926 NKSTG
-931 EWMWVGLVN
+931 EWDWVGVVN
-940 APSDKV
+940 APYNV
-946 PIVYRNAYRYENI
+946 PVVYRNAYRYENTQ
-959 HGFVDPDSNKA
+959 GFIDPDSNKA

-1008 DEYPKLTGTISGA
+1008 DEYPKLTGIISGA
-1021 ATVRTSPLVLYTFDG
+1021 TTVKTSPLVLYTFDG

-1070 EYSGQRY
+1070 KYSGQRY

-1099 VSGGCYAIGAAD
+1099 VTGGCYAIGDAG
-1111 ELHQFA
+1111 ELLQFA
-1117 EDYNRTAPG
+1117 EDYNRASRG
-1126 AVCVKLIADI
+1126 AVCVKLTADI
-1136 VENKNVTIDDQL
+1136 VMNKNVTIDDQL
-1148 NVADTAFFQ
+1148 NMTDTASFQ
-1157 EWTPIKSFRGTFDG
+1157 EWTPIKNFRGTFDG

-1181 DDKYEVSAGLF
+1181 DNGYVVSAGLF
-1192 ASIGDNYEFSTVS
+1192 ASIGDEYEFSTVT

-1216 KAASWVGSLVGI
+1216 KAASWVGSLVGL
-1228 SKWNTDLFVENV
+1228 SRKKTDLLVENV

-1248 TIYQANKVDG
+1248 MIYQGNQVNG
-1258 TKVGGLIGYFFGESD
+1258 TKVGGLVGYFFGDSD
-1273 EWRTLELVNV
+1273 ADECRTLEMVNV
-1283 IHKGRLSSTSESA
+1283 NHKGRLSSTSESA

-1311 HASHEGAIY
+1311 HASHEGTVY

-1326 GLIGEANND
+1326 GLIGVAD
-1335 CQIDLAYVYNEGS
+1335 KGCQVDLAYVYNEGS
-1348 VEGLYIGGLVGSNRS
+1348 VDGRYIGGLVGRNRT

-1375 LKTSRKPGGIIG
+1375 LKTSKYPGGIVG
-1387 DVYGEVNLVNSF
+1387 DIYEKVDLVNSF

-1411 YSYKRE
+1411 YGYKSE
-1417 GVVIQVDNA
+1417 GAVIQVDNA
-1426 FHLDSINAL
+1426 FHLDSIDAL

-1448 FTLAKKLHDY
+1448 LTLAKKLHDY
-1458 SKGWVTGDG
+1458 SKSWVTGEG
-1467 WTQKAGDFHP
+1467 WTQKVGDSHP
-1477 VFDTAYLNKH
+1477 VFDMAYLNEQT
-1487 AAEIAKNIPAPSSSS
+1487 AEIVKSIPGQSSSS
-1502 MASSSSEVE
+1502 TASSSSKEE
-1511 SSSSEI
+1511 SSSSEEI
-1517 ASSSGEVESSS
+1517 SSSGEAVSSS
-1528 SEVASSSGKVES
+1528 SEVASSSSETV
-1540 SSSKVASSSG
+1540 
-1550 KVESSSSKVAS
+1550 
-1561 SSSKKASS
+1561 SS

-1574 SSSSVKK
+1574 SSSSVEKSSSSDAK
-1581 SSSSKAKTT
+1581 SSSSKTPTT
-1590 IAMTAAPRFVIQT
+1590 IAKTPAPRFVIQT
-1603 VGRTVQV
+1603 VGRTLQV
-1610 EGSKAG
+1610 EGSKSG
-1616 KKYAV
+1616 KKYV
-1621 MDLQGRIITLGYTLE
+1621 LMDLQGRVITLGYTLE
-1636 NFSIVIPAAG
+1636 NFSIVIPAPG

>member
-49 NGSNGMAQ
+49 NGSDGMTQ

-176 GYYGTA
+176 GYYGST
-182 GLVGNAHKGPL
+182 GLVGNANKGPL
-193 YVRNSYTFPPKSII
+193 YVRNSYTHPPKSII
-207 KEVGLIDGAYS
+207 KEVGLIGGAYAG
-218 ETINKVVNSYEPYE
+218 TINKVVNSYEPYE

-319 PIPVRDGYAFL
+319 PIPVRNGYAFL

-357 AMWTPLPKKKGD
+357 AMWIPLPKKKGD

-410 DPEKGYKPW
+410 DPEKKYKPW
-419 FPISDFCG
+419 FPIMDFCG

-447 MGFFGSVKEKYI
+447 MGFFGSTQERFISY
-459 TYKERYRATIKNLEI
+459 TERYRATIKNLEI
-474 KNVYFDGGGCI
+474 KNVYFEGGGCI
-485 GALVGDGSG
+485 GALVGNGSG
-494 VDIDNCHTSGNLW
+494 VDIDNCHTSGRLS

-516 GCLSNASISH
+516 GCLRDASISH
-526 SYNEAHGSARLY
+526 SYNEADGSARLS
-538 VGGFVGNVSG
+538 VGGFVGSVSG
-548 DLLVTNSYN
+548 KLLVTNSYN
-557 LGRFEN
+557 LGQFEN
-563 YMNCCQ
+563 YMDCCQ
-569 DNNFAMFGRANGTI
+569 DNNFALFGRANGTI
-583 TIENSYNMP
+583 TVENSYNMP
-592 IIDFWYKRE
+592 IIDYWYNRE
-601 IPSATLADEGSVDSA
+601 PPSATLADEGRVDSA
-616 FNVFYYGSKKGP
+616 FNVFYYGSKKGSE
-628 DGTWVSEQEFRDGTV
+628 GTWVSEQEFRDGTV

-657 SIWGQNV
+657 SIWGQDV

-674 SIIVASSFTPKTP
+674 SIVVASSFTPKTP

-715 IVPFCAKLTND
+715 IIPFCAKLTND

-776 IANAG
+776 VANAG

-797 INVGITDSYIRSN
+797 INVGITDSYIHN
-810 ENAGGLIGKIDTLS
+810 KKNAGGLIGKIDTLS
-824 KRVVVKNCHSD
+824 KRVIVKNCHSD
-835 AVADGYYHFSGLIGA
+835 AVADGSGLIDA
-850 HLDGILDVSES
+850 HLDGILDISES
-861 YTTRTTDIGVGSL
+861 YTTRTTDMGMGGL

-901 PSLHFIGSDSIV
+901 PSLHFIGIDSIV

-926 DISTG
+926 NKSTG
-931 EWMWVGLVN
+931 EWDWVGVVN
-940 APSDKV
+940 APYNV
-946 PIVYRNAYRYENI
+946 PVVYRNAYRYENTQ
-959 HGFVDPDSNKA
+959 GFIDPDSNKA

-993 NENIDGAVWGQEVGV
+993 NENVDGSVWGQEVGV
-1008 DEYPKLTGTISGA
+1008 DEYPKLTGIISGA
-1021 ATVRTSPLVLYTFDG
+1021 ATVKTSPLVLYTFDG

-1044 YVNGIALSLPV
+1044 YVNGIASSLPV
-1055 PVRADYSFRGWYDNA
+1055 PVRADYSFKGWYDNA
-1070 EYSGQRY
+1070 EYSGKLY

-1085 GEKVFYAKWWHIPQ
+1085 GEQVFYAKWWHIPQ
-1099 VSGGCYAIGAAD
+1099 VTGGCYAIGDAG
-1111 ELHQFA
+1111 ELLQFA

-1126 AVCVKLIADI
+1126 AVCVKLTADI
-1136 VENKNVTIDDQL
+1136 VMNKNVTIDDQL

-1157 EWTPIKSFRGTFDG
+1157 EWTPIKNFRGTFDG

-1181 DDKYEVSAGLF
+1181 DNGYMVSAGLF
-1192 ASIGDNYEFSTVS
+1192 ASIGDEYEFSTVT

-1216 KAASWVGSLVGI
+1216 KAASWVGSLVGL
-1228 SKWNTDLFVENV
+1228 SRKKTDLLVENV

-1248 TIYQANKVDG
+1248 MIYQGNQVNG
-1258 TKVGGLIGYFFGESD
+1258 TKVGGLVGYFFGDSD
-1273 EWRTLELVNV
+1273 ADECRTLEMVNV
-1283 IHKGRLSSTSESA
+1283 NHKGRLSSTSECA
-1296 GGLVGSLFSARIIIV
+1296 GGLVGELFSARILIV
-1311 HASHEGAIY
+1311 HASHEGTIF

-1326 GLIGEANND
+1326 GLIGVADNG
-1335 CQIDLAYVYNEGS
+1335 CQVNLAYVYNEGS
-1348 VEGLYIGGLVGSNRS
+1348 VDGRYIGGLVGRNRT

-1375 LKTSRKPGGIIG
+1375 LKTSKYPGGIVG
-1387 DVYGEVNLVNSF
+1387 DIYEKVDLVNSF
-1399 NMGKGTASTSPF
+1399 NMGKGTSSTSPF
-1411 YSYKRE
+1411 YGYKRE
-1417 GVVIQVDNA
+1417 GVVIQIDNA

-1467 WTQKAGDFHP
+1467 WTQKAGDSHP
-1477 VFDTAYLNKH
+1477 VFDIAYLNEH
-1487 AAEIAKNIPAPSSSS
+1487 AAEIVKSIPGQSSSS
-1502 MASSSSEVE
+1502 TASSSSET
-1511 SSSSEI
+1511 
-1517 ASSSGEVESSS
+1517 ESSS
-1528 SEVASSSGKVES
+1528 SEVASSS
-1540 SSSKVASSSG
+1540 SKT
-1550 KVESSSSKVAS
+1550 ESSSSKVAS
-1561 SSSKKASS
+1561 SSSEKNSS

-1574 SSSSVKK
+1574 SSSSVEKSSSSDAK
-1581 SSSSKAKTT
+1581 SSSSKTPTT
-1590 IAMTAAPRFVIQT
+1590 IAKTPAPRFVIQT
-1603 VGRTVQV
+1603 VGRILQV
-1610 EGSKAG
+1610 EGSKSG
-1616 KKYAV
+1616 KKYVV
-1621 MDLQGRIITLGYTLE
+1621 MDLQGRVITLGYTLE
-1636 NFSIVIPAAG
+1636 NFSIVIPAPG

>member
-8 AFFLAAS
+8 ALFLAAS

-27 KLSNGCYQI
+27 KLSDGCYQI

-49 NGSNGMAQ
+49 NGSDGMTQ

-66 ANIVVN
+66 ANIIVN
-72 KNVIANDTLNGDGS
+72 KNVLANDTLNGDGS
-86 AFITWTPMKKFSG
+86 AFITWTPIKKFSG

-113 NGDEDAALILSVKP
+113 SGDEDAALILSVKP

-146 FSRRSASGVI
+146 FSRGSASGVI

-162 TVVISNVYSVAFVR
+162 TVAISNVYSVAFVR
-176 GYYGTA
+176 GYYGSA

-193 YVRNSYTFPPKSII
+193 YVRNSYTLPPKTVI
-207 KEVGLIDGAYS
+207 KEVGLIGGAYA
-218 ETINKVVNSYEPYE
+218 ETIDEVVNSYEPYE

-410 DPEKGYKPW
+410 DPEKKYKPW
-419 FPISDFCG
+419 FPIMDFCG

-447 MGFFGSVKEKYI
+447 MGFFGSTQERFISY
-459 TYKERYRATIKNLEI
+459 TERYRATIKNLEV
-474 KNVYFDGGGCI
+474 KKVHFENGGCI
-485 GALVGDGSG
+485 GALVGNGSG
-494 VDIDNCHTSGNLW
+494 VNIDNCHTSGSVV

-516 GCLSNASISH
+516 GCLRDASISH
-526 SYNEAHGSARLY
+526 SYNEAHGSARVS

-563 YMNCCQ
+563 YMDCCQ

-583 TIENSYNMP
+583 TVENSYNMP
-592 IIDFWYKRE
+592 IIDYWYNRE
-601 IPSATLADEGSVDSA
+601 PPSATLADEGRVDSA
-616 FNVFYYGSKKGP
+616 FNVFYYGAKK
-628 DGTWVSEQEFRDGTV
+628 DSNGTWVSEQEFRDGTV
-643 AKLLHDYKSERTDG
+643 AKLLHDYKNERTDG
-657 SIWGQNV
+657 SIWGQDV

-674 SIIVASSFTPKTP
+674 SIIVASSITPKTP

-715 IVPFCAKLTND
+715 IIPFCAKLTSD

-776 IANAG
+776 VANAG

-810 ENAGGLIGKIDTLS
+810 ENAGGLIGKVDTLS
-824 KRVVVKNCHSD
+824 KRVIVKNCHSD

-850 HLDGILDVSES
+850 HLDGVLDVSES
-861 YTTRTTDIGVGSL
+861 YATRTTDMGVGSL

-886 SYSIDVGGRGLVGYT
+886 SYSIDVGGRGLVGST

-926 DISTG
+926 NKSTG
-931 EWMWVGLVN
+931 EWDWVGVVN
-940 APSDKV
+940 APYNV
-946 PIVYRNAYRYENI
+946 PVVYRNAYRYENTQ
-959 HGFVDPDSNKA
+959 GFIDPDSNKA

-1008 DEYPKLTGTISGA
+1008 DEYPKLTGIISGA
-1021 ATVRTSPLVLYTFDG
+1021 TTVKTSPLVLYTFDG

-1070 EYSGQRY
+1070 KYSGQRY

-1099 VSGGCYAIGAAD
+1099 VTGGCYAIGDAG
-1111 ELHQFA
+1111 ELLQFA
-1117 EDYNRTAPG
+1117 EDYNRASRG
-1126 AVCVKLIADI
+1126 AVCVKLTADI
-1136 VENKNVTIDDQL
+1136 VMNKNVTIDDQL
-1148 NVADTAFFQ
+1148 NVADTASFQ
-1157 EWTPIKSFRGTFDG
+1157 EWTPIKNFRGSFDG

-1192 ASIGDNYEFSTVS
+1192 ASIGDEYEFSTVT

-1228 SKWNTDLFVENV
+1228 SKWKTDLLVENV

-1248 TIYQANKVDG
+1248 MIYQGNQVNG
-1258 TKVGGLIGYFFGESD
+1258 TKVGGLVGYFFGESD

-1311 HASHEGAIY
+1311 HASHDGAIY

-1399 NMGKGTASTSPF
+1399 NMGKGTSSTSPF

-1467 WTQKAGDFHP
+1467 WTQKAGDSHP
-1477 VFDTAYLNKH
+1477 VFDIAYLNEH
-1487 AAEIAKNIPAPSSSS
+1487 AAEIVKSIPGQSSSS
-1502 MASSSSEVE
+1502 TASSSSETESSSSEVASSSSKTESSSSKVASSSSEVE
-1511 SSSSEI
+1511 SSSSK
-1517 ASSSGEVESSS
+1517 AASSS
-1528 SEVASSSGKVES
+1528 SEKN
-1540 SSSKVASSSG
+1540 
-1550 KVESSSSKVAS
+1550 
-1561 SSSKKASS
+1561 SS

-1574 SSSSVKK
+1574 SSSSVEKSSSSGAK
-1581 SSSSKAKTT
+1581 SSSSKTSTT

-1616 KKYAV
+1616 KKYVV
-1621 MDLQGRIITLGYTLE
+1621 MDLQGRVITLGYTLE
-1636 NFSIVIPAAG
+1636 NFSIVIPAPG

>member
-49 NGSNGMAQ
+49 NGSDGMAQ

-176 GYYGTA
+176 GYYGST
-182 GLVGNAHKGPL
+182 GLVGNANKGPL
-193 YVRNSYTFPPKSII
+193 YVRNSYTHPPKSII
-207 KEVGLIDGAYS
+207 KEVGLIGGAYAG
-218 ETINKVVNSYEPYE
+218 TINKVVNSYEPYE

-447 MGFFGSVKEKYI
+447 MGFFGSTQERFISY
-459 TYKERYRATIKNLEI
+459 TERYRATIKNLEV
-474 KNVYFDGGGCI
+474 KKVHFENGGCI
-485 GALVGDGSG
+485 GALVGNGSG
-494 VDIDNCHTSGNLW
+494 VNIDNCHTNGSVV

-516 GCLSNASISH
+516 GCLRDASISH
-526 SYNEAHGSARLY
+526 SYNEAHGSARVS

-563 YMNCCQ
+563 YRDCCQ

-583 TIENSYNMP
+583 TVENSYNMP
-592 IIDFWYKRE
+592 IVDFWYKKE
-601 IPSATLADEGSVDSA
+601 PPSATLTDEGDVDSA
-616 FNVFYYGSKKGP
+616 FNVFYYGAKK
-628 DGTWVSEQEFRDGTV
+628 DSNGTWVSEQEFRDGTV

-657 SIWGQNV
+657 SIWGQDV
-664 WVDKYPTFKD
+664 WVDPYPTFKD
-674 SIIVASSFTPKTP
+674 SIIVASSITPKTP

-715 IVPFCAKLTND
+715 IIPFCAKLTND

-776 IANAG
+776 VANAG

-810 ENAGGLIGKIDTLS
+810 VNAGGLIGKVDTLS
-824 KRVVVKNCHSD
+824 KRVIVKNCHSD

-850 HLDGILDVSES
+850 HLDGVLDVSES
-861 YTTRTTDIGVGSL
+861 YATRTTDMGVGSL

-926 DISTG
+926 DTSTG

-970 LYFEVTADQ
+970 LYFEVTAEQ

-1008 DEYPKLTGTISGA
+1008 DEYPKLTGIISGA
-1021 ATVRTSPLVLYTFDG
+1021 TTVKTSPLVLYTFDG

-1070 EYSGQRY
+1070 KYSGKLY

-1085 GEKVFYAKWWHIPQ
+1085 GEQVFYAKWWHIPQ
-1099 VSGGCYAIGAAD
+1099 VTGGCYAIGDAG
-1111 ELHQFA
+1111 ELLQFA
-1117 EDYNRTAPG
+1117 EDYNRASRG
-1126 AVCVKLIADI
+1126 AVCVKLTADI
-1136 VENKNVTIDDQL
+1136 VMNKNVTIDDQL
-1148 NVADTAFFQ
+1148 NMTDTASFQ
-1157 EWTPIKSFRGTFDG
+1157 EWTPIKNFRGTFDG

-1216 KAASWVGSLVGI
+1216 KAASWVGSLVGL
-1228 SKWNTDLFVENV
+1228 SRKKTDLLVEDV

-1248 TIYQANKVDG
+1248 MIYQGNQVNG
-1258 TKVGGLIGYFFGESD
+1258 TKVGGLVGYFFGESD

-1283 IHKGRLSSTSESA
+1283 IHKGRLSSISESA

-1311 HASHEGAIY
+1311 HASHEGTVY

-1326 GLIGEANND
+1326 GLIGVAD
-1335 CQIDLAYVYNEGS
+1335 KGCQVDLAYVYNEGS
-1348 VEGLYIGGLVGSNRS
+1348 VDGRYIGGLVGRNRT

-1375 LKTSRKPGGIIG
+1375 LKTSKYPGGIVG
-1387 DVYGEVNLVNSF
+1387 DIYEKVDLVNSF

-1411 YSYKRE
+1411 YGYKSE
-1417 GVVIQVDNA
+1417 GAVIQVDNA
-1426 FHLDSINAL
+1426 FHLDSIDAL

-1540 SSSKVASSSG
+1540 SSSKA
-1550 KVESSSSKVAS
+1550 AS
-1561 SSSKKASS
+1561 SSSKKVSS

-1616 KKYAV
+1616 KKYIV
-1621 MDLQGRIITLGYTLE
+1621 MDLQGRVITLGYTLE
-1636 NFSIVIPAAG
+1636 NFSIVIPAPG

-1658 VDVE
+1658 VNVE

>member
-8 AFFLAAS
+8 ALFLAAS

-27 KLSNGCYQI
+27 KLSDGCYQI

-49 NGSNGMAQ
+49 NGSDGMTQ

-66 ANIVVN
+66 ANIIVN
-72 KNVIANDTLNGDGS
+72 KNVLANDTLNGDGS
-86 AFITWTPMKKFSG
+86 AFITWTPIKKFSG

-113 NGDEDAALILSVKP
+113 SGDEDAALILSVKP

-146 FSRRSASGVI
+146 FSRGSASGVI

-162 TVVISNVYSVAFVR
+162 TVAISNVYSVAFVR
-176 GYYGTA
+176 GYYGSA

-193 YVRNSYTFPPKSII
+193 YVRNSYTLPPKTVI
-207 KEVGLIDGAYS
+207 KEVGLIGGAYA
-218 ETINKVVNSYEPYE
+218 ETIDEVVNSYEPYE
-232 HNVYSSTNTTMV
+232 HNVYSSTNTISV
-244 YSSKFADG
+244 KSSQFADG

-410 DPEKGYKPW
+410 DPEKKYKPW
-419 FPISDFCG
+419 FPIMDFCG

-447 MGFFGSVKEKYI
+447 MGFFGSTQERFISY
-459 TYKERYRATIKNLEI
+459 TERYRATIKNLEV
-474 KNVYFDGGGCI
+474 KKVHFENGGCI
-485 GALVGDGSG
+485 GALVGNGSG
-494 VDIDNCHTSGNLW
+494 VNIDNCHTSGSVV

-516 GCLSNASISH
+516 GCLRDASISH
-526 SYNEAHGSARLY
+526 SYNEAHGSARVS

-563 YMNCCQ
+563 YMDCCQ

-583 TIENSYNMP
+583 TVENSYNMP
-592 IIDFWYKRE
+592 IIDYWYNRE
-601 IPSATLADEGSVDSA
+601 PPSATLADEGRVDSA
-616 FNVFYYGSKKGP
+616 FNVFYYGAKK
-628 DGTWVSEQEFRDGTV
+628 DSNGTWVSEQEFRDGTV
-643 AKLLHDYKSERTDG
+643 AKLLHDYKNERTDG
-657 SIWGQNV
+657 SIWGQDV

-674 SIIVASSFTPKTP
+674 SIIVASSITPKTP

-715 IVPFCAKLTND
+715 IIPFCAKLTSD

-776 IANAG
+776 VANAG

-810 ENAGGLIGKIDTLS
+810 ENAGGLIGKVDTLS
-824 KRVVVKNCHSD
+824 KRVIVKNCHSD

-850 HLDGILDVSES
+850 HLDGVLDVSES
-861 YTTRTTDIGVGSL
+861 YATRTTDMGVGSL

-886 SYSIDVGGRGLVGYT
+886 SYSIDVGGRGLVGST

-926 DISTG
+926 NKSTG
-931 EWMWVGLVN
+931 EWDWVGVVN
-940 APSDKV
+940 APYNV
-946 PIVYRNAYRYENI
+946 PVVYRNAYRYENTQ
-959 HGFVDPDSNKA
+959 GFIDPDSNKA

-1008 DEYPKLTGTISGA
+1008 DEYPKLTGIISGA
-1021 ATVRTSPLVLYTFDG
+1021 TTVKTSPLVLYTFDG

-1070 EYSGQRY
+1070 KYSGQRY

-1099 VSGGCYAIGAAD
+1099 VTGGCYAIGDAG
-1111 ELHQFA
+1111 ELLQFA
-1117 EDYNRTAPG
+1117 EDYNRASRG
-1126 AVCVKLIADI
+1126 AVCVKLTADI
-1136 VENKNVTIDDQL
+1136 VMNKNVTIDDQL
-1148 NVADTAFFQ
+1148 NVADTASFQ
-1157 EWTPIKSFRGTFDG
+1157 EWTPIKNFRGSFDG

-1192 ASIGDNYEFSTVS
+1192 ASIGDEYEFSTVT

-1228 SKWNTDLFVENV
+1228 SKWKTDLLVENV

-1248 TIYQANKVDG
+1248 MIYQGNQVNG
-1258 TKVGGLIGYFFGESD
+1258 TKVGGLVGYFFGESD

-1311 HASHEGAIY
+1311 HASHDGAIY

-1399 NMGKGTASTSPF
+1399 NMGKGTSSTSPF

-1467 WTQKAGDFHP
+1467 WTQKAGDSHP
-1477 VFDTAYLNKH
+1477 VFDIAYLNEH
-1487 AAEIAKNIPAPSSSS
+1487 AAEIVKSIPGQSSSS
-1502 MASSSSEVE
+1502 TASSSSETESSSSEVASSSSKTESSSSKVASSSSEVE
-1511 SSSSEI
+1511 SSSSK
-1517 ASSSGEVESSS
+1517 AASSS
-1528 SEVASSSGKVES
+1528 SEKN
-1540 SSSKVASSSG
+1540 
-1550 KVESSSSKVAS
+1550 
-1561 SSSKKASS
+1561 SS

-1574 SSSSVKK
+1574 SSSSVEKSSSSGAK
-1581 SSSSKAKTT
+1581 SSSSKTSTT

-1616 KKYAV
+1616 KKYVV
-1621 MDLQGRIITLGYTLE
+1621 MDLQGRVITLGYTLE
-1636 NFSIVIPAAG
+1636 NFSIVIPAPG

>member
-1 MRLGCIH
+1 MEGLQKQREKYILLNMRLGCIH

-49 NGSNGMAQ
+49 NGSDGMAQ

-113 NGDEDAALILSVKP
+113 SGDEDAALILSVKP

-176 GYYGTA
+176 GYYGST
-182 GLVGNAHKGPL
+182 GLVGNANKGPL
-193 YVRNSYTFPPKSII
+193 YVRNSYTHPPKSII
-207 KEVGLIDGAYS
+207 KEVGLIGGAYAG
-218 ETINKVVNSYEPYE
+218 TINKVVNSYEPYE

-410 DPEKGYKPW
+410 DPEKKYKPW
-419 FPISDFCG
+419 FPIMDFCG

-447 MGFFGSVKEKYI
+447 MGFFGSTQERFISY
-459 TYKERYRATIKNLEI
+459 TERYRATIKNLEV
-474 KNVYFDGGGCI
+474 KKVHFENGGCI
-485 GALVGDGSG
+485 GALVGNGSG
-494 VDIDNCHTSGNLW
+494 VNIDNCHTNGSVV

-516 GCLSNASISH
+516 GCLRDASISH
-526 SYNEAHGSARLY
+526 SYNEAHGSARVS

-563 YMNCCQ
+563 YRDCCQ

-583 TIENSYNMP
+583 TVENSYNMP
-592 IIDFWYKRE
+592 IVNFWYKKE
-601 IPSATLADEGSVDSA
+601 PPSATLTDEGDVDSA
-616 FNVFYYGSKKGP
+616 FNVFYYGAKK
-628 DGTWVSEQEFRDGTV
+628 DSNGTWVSEQEFRDGTV

-657 SIWGQNV
+657 SIWGQDV
-664 WVDKYPTFKD
+664 WVDPYPTFKD
-674 SIIVASSFTPKTP
+674 SIIVASSITPKTP

-715 IVPFCAKLTND
+715 IIPFCAKLTND

-776 IANAG
+776 VANAG

-810 ENAGGLIGKIDTLS
+810 VNAGGLIGKVDTLS
-824 KRVVVKNCHSD
+824 KRVIVKNCHSD

-850 HLDGILDVSES
+850 HLDGVLDVSES
-861 YTTRTTDIGVGSL
+861 YATRTTDMGVGSL

-886 SYSIDVGGRGLVGYT
+886 SYSIDVGGRGLVGST

-926 DISTG
+926 NKSTG
-931 EWMWVGLVN
+931 EWDWVGVVN
-940 APSDKV
+940 APYNV
-946 PIVYRNAYRYENI
+946 PVVYRNAYRYENTQ
-959 HGFVDPDSNKA
+959 GFIDPDSNKA

-1008 DEYPKLTGTISGA
+1008 DEYPKLTGIISGA
-1021 ATVRTSPLVLYTFDG
+1021 TTVKTSPLVLYTFDG

-1070 EYSGQRY
+1070 KYSGQRY
-1077 EAIPDTAS
+1077 EAIPDTAF

-1099 VSGGCYAIGAAD
+1099 VTGGCYAIGDAG
-1111 ELHQFA
+1111 ELLQFA
-1117 EDYNRTAPG
+1117 EDYNRASRG
-1126 AVCVKLIADI
+1126 AVCVKLTADI
-1136 VENKNVTIDDQL
+1136 VMNKNVTIDDQL
-1148 NVADTAFFQ
+1148 NMTDTASFQ
-1157 EWTPIKSFRGTFDG
+1157 EWTPIKNFRGTFDG

-1181 DDKYEVSAGLF
+1181 DNGYVVSAGLF
-1192 ASIGDNYEFSTVS
+1192 ASIGDEYEFSTVT

-1216 KAASWVGSLVGI
+1216 KAASWVGSLVGL
-1228 SKWNTDLFVENV
+1228 SRKKTDLLVEDV

-1248 TIYQANKVDG
+1248 MIYQGNQVNG
-1258 TKVGGLIGYFFGESD
+1258 TKVGGLVGYFFGESD

-1311 HASHEGAIY
+1311 HASHDGAIY

-1399 NMGKGTASTSPF
+1399 NMGKGTSSTSPF

-1448 FTLAKKLHDY
+1448 FTLTKKLHDY

-1467 WTQKAGDFHP
+1467 WTQKAGDSHP
-1477 VFDTAYLNKH
+1477 VFDIAYLNEH
-1487 AAEIAKNIPAPSSSS
+1487 AAEIVKSIPGQSSSS
-1502 MASSSSEVE
+1502 TASSSSET
-1511 SSSSEI
+1511 
-1517 ASSSGEVESSS
+1517 ESSS
-1528 SEVASSSGKVES
+1528 SEVASSS
-1540 SSSKVASSSG
+1540 SKT
-1550 KVESSSSKVAS
+1550 ESSSSKVAS
-1561 SSSKKASS
+1561 SSSEKNSS

-1574 SSSSVKK
+1574 SSSSVEKSSSSDAK
-1581 SSSSKAKTT
+1581 SSSSKTPTT
-1590 IAMTAAPRFVIQT
+1590 IAKTPAPRFVIQT
-1603 VGRTVQV
+1603 VGRTLQV
-1610 EGSKAG
+1610 EGSKSG
-1616 KKYAV
+1616 KKYV
-1621 MDLQGRIITLGYTLE
+1621 LMDLQGRVITLGYTLE
-1636 NFSIVIPAAG
+1636 NFSIVIPAPG

>member
-49 NGSNGMAQ
+49 NGSDGMAQ

-86 AFITWTPMKKFSG
+86 TFITWTPMKKFSG

-176 GYYGTA
+176 GYYGST
-182 GLVGNAHKGPL
+182 GLVGNANKGPL
-193 YVRNSYTFPPKSII
+193 YVRNSYTHPPKSII
-207 KEVGLIDGAYS
+207 KEVGLIGGAYAG
-218 ETINKVVNSYEPYE
+218 TINKVVNSYEPYE

-286 TGTDSVY
+286 KGADSVF

-304 EIYAVGYIKGSRITF
+304 EIYAVGYIKGSRIPF

-410 DPEKGYKPW
+410 DPEKKYKPW
-419 FPISDFCG
+419 FPIMDFCG

-447 MGFFGSVKEKYI
+447 MGFFGSTQERFISY
-459 TYKERYRATIKNLEI
+459 TERYRATIKNLEI
-474 KNVYFDGGGCI
+474 KNVYFEGGGCI
-485 GALVGDGSG
+485 GALVGNGSG
-494 VDIDNCHTSGNLW
+494 VDIDNCHTSGRLS

-516 GCLSNASISH
+516 GCLRDASISH
-526 SYNEAHGSARLY
+526 SYNEADGSARLS

-548 DLLVTNSYN
+548 KLLVTNSYN

-563 YMNCCQ
+563 YMDCCQ
-569 DNNFAMFGRANGTI
+569 DNNFALFGRANGTI
-583 TIENSYNMP
+583 TVENSYNMP
-592 IIDFWYKRE
+592 IIDYWYNRE
-601 IPSATLADEGSVDSA
+601 PPSATLADEGRVDSA
-616 FNVFYYGSKKGP
+616 FNVFYYGSKKGSE
-628 DGTWVSEQEFRDGTV
+628 GTWVSEQEFRDGTV

-657 SIWGQNV
+657 SIWGQDV
-664 WVDKYPTFKD
+664 WVEKYPTFKD
-674 SIIVASSFTPKTP
+674 SIIVASSITPKTP
-687 KMVDGCYQI
+687 KMVDACYQI

-702 YGFASI
+702 FGFANI

-715 IVPFCAKLTND
+715 IVPFCAKLTDD

-741 DGENDFIQ
+741 DGKNNFIQ

-776 IANAG
+776 IADAG

-810 ENAGGLIGKIDTLS
+810 ENAGGLIGKVDTLS
-824 KRVVVKNCHSD
+824 KRVIVKNCHSD

-850 HLDGILDVSES
+850 HLDGVLDVSES
-861 YTTRTTDIGVGSL
+861 YATRTTDMGMGSL

-886 SYSIDVGGRGLVGYT
+886 SYSIDVGGRGLVGST
-901 PSLHFIGSDSIV
+901 PSLHFIGIDSIV

-926 DISTG
+926 NKSTG
-931 EWMWVGLVN
+931 EWDWVGVVN
-940 APSDKV
+940 APYNV
-946 PIVYRNAYRYENI
+946 PVVYRNAYRYENTQ
-959 HGFVDPDSNKA
+959 GFIDPDSNKA

-1008 DEYPKLTGTISGA
+1008 DEYPKLTGIISGA
-1021 ATVRTSPLVLYTFDG
+1021 TTVKTSPLVLYTFDG

-1070 EYSGQRY
+1070 KYSGQRY

-1099 VSGGCYAIGAAD
+1099 VTGGCYAIGDAG
-1111 ELHQFA
+1111 ELLQFA
-1117 EDYNRTAPG
+1117 EDYNRASRG
-1126 AVCVKLIADI
+1126 AVCVKLTADI
-1136 VENKNVTIDDQL
+1136 VMNKNVTIDDQL
-1148 NVADTAFFQ
+1148 NMTDTASFQ
-1157 EWTPIKSFRGTFDG
+1157 EWTPIKNFRGTFDG

-1181 DDKYEVSAGLF
+1181 DNGYVVSAGLF
-1192 ASIGDNYEFSTVS
+1192 ASIGDEYEFSTVT

-1216 KAASWVGSLVGI
+1216 KAASWVGSLVGL
-1228 SKWNTDLFVENV
+1228 SRKKTDLLVENV

-1248 TIYQANKVDG
+1248 MIYQGNQVNG
-1258 TKVGGLIGYFFGESD
+1258 TKVGGLVGYFFGESD

-1399 NMGKGTASTSPF
+1399 NKGKGTSSTSPF

-1487 AAEIAKNIPAPSSSS
+1487 AAEIAKSIPGQSSSS
-1502 MASSSSEVE
+1502 TASSSSET
-1511 SSSSEI
+1511 
-1517 ASSSGEVESSS
+1517 
-1528 SEVASSSGKVES
+1528 
-1540 SSSKVASSSG
+1540 
-1550 KVESSSSKVAS
+1550 ESSSSKVAS
-1561 SSSKKASS
+1561 SSSKTESSSSKVASSSSEKNSS

-1581 SSSSKAKTT
+1581 SSSSGAKSSSSKTSTT
-1590 IAMTAAPRFVIQT
+1590 IAKTPAPRFVIQT
-1603 VGRTVQV
+1603 VGRTLQV
-1610 EGSKAG
+1610 EGSKSG
-1616 KKYAV
+1616 KKYV
-1621 MDLQGRIITLGYTLE
+1621 LMDLQGRVITLGYTLE
-1636 NFSIVIPAAG
+1636 NFSIVIPAPG

>member
-49 NGSNGMAQ
+49 NGSDGMAQ

-113 NGDEDAALILSVKP
+113 SGDEDAALILSVKP

-146 FSRRSASGVI
+146 LSRRSASGVI

-176 GYYGTA
+176 GYYGST
-182 GLVGNAHKGPL
+182 GLVGNANKGPL
-193 YVRNSYTFPPKSII
+193 YVRNSYTHPPKSII
-207 KEVGLIDGAYS
+207 KEVGLIGGAYAG
-218 ETINKVVNSYEPYE
+218 TINKVVNSYEPYE

-410 DPEKGYKPW
+410 DPEKKYKPW
-419 FPISDFCG
+419 FPIMDFCG

-447 MGFFGSVKEKYI
+447 MGFFGSTQERFISY
-459 TYKERYRATIKNLEI
+459 TERYRATIKNLEV
-474 KNVYFDGGGCI
+474 KKVHFENGGCI
-485 GALVGDGSG
+485 GALVGNGSG
-494 VDIDNCHTSGNLW
+494 VNIDNCHTNGSVV

-516 GCLSNASISH
+516 GCLRDASISH
-526 SYNEAHGSARLY
+526 SYNEAHGSARVS

-557 LGRFEN
+557 LGRFSN
-563 YMNCCQ
+563 YRSCCE
-569 DNNFAMFGRANGTI
+569 DNNFAMFGRADGTI
-583 TIENSYNMP
+583 TVENSYNMP
-592 IIDFWYKRE
+592 IVDFWYKKE
-601 IPSATLADEGSVDSA
+601 LPSATLTDEGDVDSA
-616 FNVFYYGSKKGP
+616 FNVFYYGAKK
-628 DGTWVSEQEFRDGTV
+628 DSNGTWVSEQEFRDGTV

-657 SIWGQNV
+657 SIWGQDV
-664 WVDKYPTFKD
+664 WVDPYPTFKD
-674 SIIVASSFTPKTP
+674 SIIVASSITPKTP

-715 IVPFCAKLTND
+715 IIPFCAKLTND

-769 LYFNDTT
+769 LYFNDSTV
-776 IANAG
+776 ANAG
-781 LFGTVFSKD
+781 LFGSVFSKD

-810 ENAGGLIGKIDTLS
+810 VNAGGLIGKVDTLS
-824 KRVVVKNCHSD
+824 KRVIVKNCHSD

-850 HLDGILDVSES
+850 HLDGVLDVSES
-861 YTTRTTDIGVGSL
+861 YATRTTDMGVGSL

-886 SYSIDVGGRGLVGYT
+886 SYSIDVGGRGLVGST

-926 DISTG
+926 NKSTG
-931 EWMWVGLVN
+931 EWDWVGVVN
-940 APSDKV
+940 APYNV
-946 PIVYRNAYRYENI
+946 PVVYRNAYRYENTQ
-959 HGFVDPDSNKA
+959 GFIDPDSNKA

-1008 DEYPKLTGTISGA
+1008 DEYPKLTGIISGA
-1021 ATVRTSPLVLYTFDG
+1021 TTVKTSPLVLYTFDG

-1070 EYSGQRY
+1070 KYSGQRY

-1099 VSGGCYAIGAAD
+1099 VTGGCYAIGDAG
-1111 ELHQFA
+1111 ELLQFA
-1117 EDYNRTAPG
+1117 EDYNRASRG
-1126 AVCVKLIADI
+1126 AVCVKLTADI
-1136 VENKNVTIDDQL
+1136 VMNKNVTIDDQL
-1148 NVADTAFFQ
+1148 NMTDTASFQ
-1157 EWTPIKSFRGTFDG
+1157 EWTPIRNFRGTFDG

-1181 DDKYEVSAGLF
+1181 DNGYVVSAGLF
-1192 ASIGDNYEFSTVS
+1192 ASIGDEYEFSTVT

-1216 KAASWVGSLVGI
+1216 KAASWVGSLVGL
-1228 SKWNTDLFVENV
+1228 SRKKTDLLVENV

-1248 TIYQANKVDG
+1248 MIYQGNQVNG
-1258 TKVGGLIGYFFGESD
+1258 TKVGGLVGYFFGDSD
-1273 EWRTLELVNV
+1273 ADECRTLEMVNV
-1283 IHKGRLSSTSESA
+1283 NHKGRLSSTSESA

-1311 HASHEGAIY
+1311 HASHEGTVY

-1326 GLIGEANND
+1326 GLIGVAD
-1335 CQIDLAYVYNEGS
+1335 KGCQVDLAYVYNEGS
-1348 VEGLYIGGLVGSNRS
+1348 VDGRYIGGLVGRNRT

-1375 LKTSRKPGGIIG
+1375 LKTSKYPGGIVG
-1387 DVYGEVNLVNSF
+1387 DIYEKVDLVNSF

-1411 YSYKRE
+1411 YGYKSE
-1417 GVVIQVDNA
+1417 GAVIQVDNA
-1426 FHLDSINAL
+1426 FHLDSIDAL

-1448 FTLAKKLHDY
+1448 LTLAKKLHDY
-1458 SKGWVTGDG
+1458 SKSWVTGEG
-1467 WTQKAGDFHP
+1467 WTQKVGDSHP
-1477 VFDTAYLNKH
+1477 VFDMAYLNEQT
-1487 AAEIAKNIPAPSSSS
+1487 AEIVKSIPGQSSSS
-1502 MASSSSEVE
+1502 TASSSSKEE
-1511 SSSSEI
+1511 SSSSEEI
-1517 ASSSGEVESSS
+1517 SSSGEAVSSS
-1528 SEVASSSGKVES
+1528 SEVASSSSETV
-1540 SSSKVASSSG
+1540 
-1550 KVESSSSKVAS
+1550 
-1561 SSSKKASS
+1561 SS

-1574 SSSSVKK
+1574 SSSSVEKSSSSDAK
-1581 SSSSKAKTT
+1581 SSSSKTPTT
-1590 IAMTAAPRFVIQT
+1590 IAKTPAPRFVIQT
-1603 VGRTVQV
+1603 VGRTLQV
-1610 EGSKAG
+1610 EGSKSG
-1616 KKYAV
+1616 KKYV
-1621 MDLQGRIITLGYTLE
+1621 LMDLQGRVITLGYTLE
-1636 NFSIVIPAAG
+1636 NFSIVIPAPG